1 MIQMPAKWEKTKKN
15 SASIQNNVAKMWK
28 CCIEPKIIFVNRPL
42 YHFNTKICQRV
53 RKNNWH
59 HSFLKDSRLTC
70 TVYWAIFVW
79 HWKMVSVSVRYLFY
93 QPMDEKIKTWPF
105 CFLTKENPNTE
116 KASLDWPIVFQ
127 YDIKEKYMQR
137 LISRKFSG
145 MKFFH
150 PSVRLTNPKA
160 TCIYIRWIKQSN
172 H

>member
-1 MIQMPAKWEKTKKN
+1 
-15 SASIQNNVAKMWK
+15 MWK
-28 CCIEPKIIFVNRPL
+28 CCIEPKIIFVNRLL
-42 YHFNTKICQRV
+42 YHFNTEICQRV

-59 HSFLKDSRLTC
+59 HSWFKGSRLTC
-70 TVYWAIFVW
+70 TVYWAILYDLE
-79 HWKMVSVSVRYLFY
+79 KLMVSESVCYLFY
-93 QPMDEKIKTWPF
+93 QLMDAKIKTWPL

-116 KASLDWPIVFQ
+116 KALLDWPIVFQ
-127 YDIKEKYMQR
+127 YDIKEKYMER

-150 PSVRLTNPKA
+150 PIVRLTNPKA